1 MQHRAAQRQPPQPDP
16 FPRTPWPRTGSL
28 PYSTARVRRLAGL
41 SRRGLLLCTAAVVAA
56 APAAAQPAAAAAT
69 PKVLRYAFPVA
80 ETGFDPAQTSDIY
93 SNIVAAHIFESPLRY
108 DHLARPFKL
117 KPSTAQALPEVS
129 DDFRSYTFRIRPGI
143 RFADDPAFKGRP
155 RELVAED
162 YVYTLK
168 RIADPAVKSPGQ
180 PSLEEE
186 GIVGLNELR
195 AEALKGG
202 KPFDYDRPIEGLRAL
217 DRYTLQVRL
226 KAPRPRHIYSW
237 AGIGA
242 MAREVVEAYGD
253 RIMDHPVGTGPFRLA
268 EWRRSSRMVLERN
281 PTYREVH
288 YDAEPNADDAAGQA
302 LLARFKG
309 RRLPMIDRVE
319 IAVIEQAQ
327 PRWLAFLSEEQ
338 DLLERLPNEFI
349 DQAIPGGTIA
359 PNLAKRGITAHRALG
374 SDITLTVFNMENPLV
389 GGLAPEQ
396 VALRRAISLATD
408 VEQEIRLVRRGQAIA
423 AQSIVAPLTSGYRAD
438 LHTEMGDFD
447 LPRAKA
453 LLDVYG
459 YVDADGD
466 GWRDRPDGR
475 PLVLEMATQ
484 SDQSSRQLD
493 ELWKKNMDAL
503 GLRVALKTAQWP
515 ENLKLVRSGR
525 FMLWRVGSSSSSP
538 DGQGAFERLY
548 GPSVGKGNLARFRLP
563 ALDALYLQ
571 LNGLADGPERQAVFD
586 RATRL
591 LVAYAPYRVG
601 VHRFVTDLTYPWVAG
616 YRRPVFWLDWWQYV
630 DIDAGLRGRAGGG

>member
-1 MQHRAAQRQPPQPDP
+1 MTVPHRILTGRRALCACLLAA
-16 FPRTPWPRTGSL
+16 FG
-28 PYSTARVRRLAGL
+28 Y
-41 SRRGLLLCTAAVVAA
+41 AAMHAP
-56 APAAAQPAAAAAT
+56 PAAAQPGTPAAP

-80 ETGFDPAQTSDIY
+80 ETGFDPAQVSDIY
-93 SNIVAAHIFESPLRY
+93 SGIVAAHIFESPLSY

-117 KPSTAQALPEVS
+117 KPSTAAAMPEVS
-129 DDFRSYTFRIRPGI
+129 DDFRTYVFRIRPGTL
-143 RFADDPAFKGRP
+143 FADDPAFKGRP

-162 YVYTLK
+162 YVYALK
-168 RIADPAVKSPGQ
+168 RIADPAVKSPAEPG
-180 PSLEEE
+180 LEEE

-195 AEALKGG
+195 AELLKSG
-202 KPFDYDRPIEGLRAL
+202 KPFDYDRPVEGLRAL
-217 DRYTLQVRL
+217 DRYTLRVQLRES
-226 KAPRPRHIYSW
+226 RPRHIYSW
-237 AGIGA
+237 TSVGA
-242 MAREVVEAYGD
+242 IAREVVEFYGD

-281 PTYREVH
+281 PGYRDVR
-288 YDAEPNADDAAGQA
+288 YDAEPNAGDNAGRA

-309 RRLPMIDRVE
+309 RKLPMIDRVE

-327 PRWLAFLSEEQ
+327 PRWLAFLNAEQ

-349 DQAIPGGTIA
+349 DQATPGGKVA
-359 PNLAKRGITAHRALG
+359 PNLAKRGITAYRALG
-374 SDITLTVFNMENPLV
+374 SDITLTVFNMEDALV
-389 GGLAPEQ
+389 GGYTPEK

-423 AQSIVAPLTSGYRAD
+423 AQSIIAPLTSGYRTD
-438 LHTEMGDFD
+438 LHTEMGDFS

-459 YVDADGD
+459 YVDRDGD
-466 GWRDRPDGR
+466 GWRDLPGGA

-548 GPSVGKGNLARFRLP
+548 GPSIGKGNLARFRLP
-563 ALDALYLQ
+563 ALDALFVQ
-571 LNGLADGPERQAVFD
+571 LNGLPDGPERQAIFD
-586 RATRL
+586 RATKL

-601 VHRFVTDLTYPWVAG
+601 VHRVVTDLAYPWVVG

-630 DIDAGLRGRAGGG
+630 DIDEAGRQRHGRR